1 MQTNIIW
8 TRNLIFGIS
17 ILLLTIS
24 SIGCSEGETLIS
36 QRYGVT
42 YNYQNDS
49 GIDLTLEV
57 YNRFDDLIYVEKI
70 LNNTTH
76 TLELGWPTPFVFAE
90 NLKRR
95 GSWIQLRWFKDEV
108 CIKAFTRG
116 KRNIFRNE
124 NYLEYDEIIN
134 PNPEDDEHIYK
145 SYEFTL
151 TYVFKP
157 DDFVED
163 VRCNVPIGVP
173 IKW

>member
-8 TRNLIFGIS
+8 TRYLIFGIS
-17 ILLLTIS
+17 ILLLSIS
-24 SIGCSEGETLIS
+24 SLGCSQGVTLIS

-42 YNYQNDS
+42 YKYQNDS
-49 GIDLTLEV
+49 GINLTLEV
-57 YNRFDDLIYVEKI
+57 YNRFSDLIFTEKI
-70 LNNTTH
+70 LNNTTL
-76 TLELGWPTPFVFAE
+76 TLELDWPNPFEFDE
-90 NLKRR
+90 DEKRM
-95 GSWIQLRWFKDEV
+95 GTWVQLRWFKDEV
-108 CIKAFTRG
+108 CIKAFTKG
-116 KRNIFRNE
+116 KKNIFRNE

-145 SYEFTL
+145 SYEFAL

-173 IKW
+173 IRW